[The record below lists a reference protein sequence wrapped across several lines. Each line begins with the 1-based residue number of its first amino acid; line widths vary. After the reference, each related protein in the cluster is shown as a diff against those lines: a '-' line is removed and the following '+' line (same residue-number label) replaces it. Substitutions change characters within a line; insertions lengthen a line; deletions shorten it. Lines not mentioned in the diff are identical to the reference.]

1 MSSAA
6 EVFVVQLARAS
17 KRANKFV
24 RELPRADREDVIAAA
39 ILWCWENRHNYSL
52 TTTLD
57 TWFVGAVRHA
67 YDAWAR
73 GESRNASEQLSEI
86 PTGDTTQAAA
96 AALEAAGKLI
106 RALPSEYK
114 TCAVL
119 IAQGYTRGEIMERG
133 VAQRAFTETR
143 ERIKQLRKLLPD
155 DYEYRRVLRAAPTKG
170 SDDVSD
176 ELSAVDRR
184 LEKLDW
190 TTSASVG
197 KDCPVCWRCC
207 WYLGFLPGPH
217 KSIRMPIQEPEVFAA
232 VRDTEARKIDI
243 AGKVRD
249 GNL

>member
-57 TWFVGAVRHA
+57 TWFVGAVRNA
-67 YDAWAR
+67 YAAWVQ
-73 GESRNASEQLSEI
+73 GETRNASEQLSEI

-114 TCAVL
+114 KCAVL
-119 IAQGYTRGEIMERG
+119 IAQGYTRAKIMEKSITGR
-133 VAQRAFTETR
+133 TYDETR
-143 ERIKQLRKLLPD
+143 ARIKQLRKLLPD
-155 DYEYRRVLRAAPTKG
+155 DYEYRRVLRTAPTKG

-176 ELSAVDRR
+176 ELSDVDRQ

-190 TTSASVG
+190 TPSVAVG

-207 WYLGFLPGPH
+207 WYLGLMPGT
-217 KSIRMPIQEPEVFAA
+217 KRSIRMPIQEPEVAAA
-232 VRDTEARKIDI
+232 VAVTEARKIEI
-243 AGKVRD
+243 AGRVRD
-249 GNL
+249 GCI